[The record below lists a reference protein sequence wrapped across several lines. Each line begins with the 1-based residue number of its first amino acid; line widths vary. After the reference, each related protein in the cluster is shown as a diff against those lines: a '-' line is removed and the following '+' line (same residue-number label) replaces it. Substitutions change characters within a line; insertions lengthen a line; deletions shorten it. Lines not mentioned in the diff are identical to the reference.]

1 MFEYLGF
8 EITYIQKAKK
18 LAQSAFQAKKIAG
31 KCANFDDMI
40 LQQ

>member
-18 LAQSAFQAKKIAG
+18 LAQSAFQAKKIA
-31 KCANFDDMI
+31 ANFDDMI